1 MNIKDLDLS
10 EYVIK
15 TSSEYEDFKNDIKTI
30 LPQIEQ
36 NYSNEK
42 SFLVNF
48 ITHLE
53 EVYKEHPEINKISFD
68 YNQNTSCEDAMHN
81 LYIYYF
87 DFEIRNED
95 TNEAIKS
102 KSAKAFNSYVEDMFS
117 EMISNEDSSPELGI
131 DTIQKMEEALFFDT
145 FKNISRDDRFNIY
158 REMTEFSYFNNTKS
172 IHNII
177 DSLEKNENIST
188 EYEKVKFLH
197 KEIDIQTINFKGNYF
212 SLDVGEPYIQK
223 IKNSLESIESS
234 YIISNVKEM
243 ITRNNLDTNNPLK
256 IEILRKDTSRESY
269 LSKDRYLNYTVQA
282 SDEENK
288 TVKMDVNFI
297 FNKFLPEKVTEK
309 DVIFKDLDGVITSR
323 LFSFKNTGEL
333 KERFPEDE
341 KIRENNYT
349 DISKFI
355 SNNKKSIEYKKGALR
370 LLFLFNNSTKII
382 SNNMEEDRSSKTD

>member
-10 EYVIK
+10 NYVIK
-15 TSSEYEDFKNDIKTI
+15 TSSEYEDFKNDIKNVF
-30 LPQIEQ
+30 PQIEQ
-36 NYSNEK
+36 NYSYEK

-68 YNQNTSCEDAMHN
+68 YNQNTSCEDAMNN

-95 TNEAIKS
+95 TNETLKS

-131 DTIQKMEEALFFDT
+131 DTIQKMEESLFFDT
-145 FKNISRDDRFNIY
+145 FKNISRDHRFKVY
-158 REMTEFSYFNNTKS
+158 REMTEFSYFNNSKS

-177 DSLEKNENIST
+177 DRLEKNENIST
-188 EYEKVKFLH
+188 EYEKVKFLD
-197 KEIDIQTINFKGNYF
+197 KEIDIQTINFKDNYF
-212 SLDVGEPYIQK
+212 SLDVGEPYIEK

-256 IEILRKDTSRESY
+256 IEILRKDTSKENY
-269 LSKDRYLNYTVQA
+269 IAKDRYLNYTVQA
-282 SDEENK
+282 TDENNK
-288 TVKMDVNFI
+288 TVEMDVNFI
-297 FNKFLPEKVTEK
+297 FNKFLPEKLLEK
-309 DVIFKDLDGVITSR
+309 DVAFESLDNVITSR
-323 LFSFKNTGEL
+323 LFSFKNMGEL

-341 KIRENNYT
+341 KVRKDNFT
-349 DISKFI
+349 DVSKFI
-355 SNNKKSIEYKKGALR
+355 STSRIKYK
-370 LLFLFNNSTKII
+370 
-382 SNNMEEDRSSKTD
+382 M

>member
-15 TSSEYEDFKNDIKTI
+15 TSSEYEDFKNDIKNI

-145 FKNISRDDRFNIY
+145 FKNISRDDRFKIY
-158 REMTEFSYFNNTKS
+158 REMTEFSYFNNSKS

-188 EYEKVKFLH
+188 EYEKVKFLN
-197 KEIDIQTINFKGNYF
+197 KEIDIQTINFKDNYF

-243 ITRNNLDTNNPLK
+243 ITRNNLDTNNLLK
-256 IEILRKDTSRESY
+256 IEILRKDTSKESY

-282 SDEENK
+282 TDEENK

-297 FNKFLPEKVTEK
+297 FNKFLPEKVAEK

-323 LFSFKNTGEL
+323 LFSFKNMGEL

-341 KIRENNYT
+341 IKRENNYT
-349 DISKFI
+349 DVNKFI
-355 SNNKKSIEYKKGALR
+355 KTNSPR
-370 LLFLFNNSTKII
+370 LK
-382 SNNMEEDRSSKTD
+382 M

>member
-1 MNIKDLDLS
+1 
-10 EYVIK
+10 
-15 TSSEYEDFKNDIKTI
+15 
-30 LPQIEQ
+30 
-36 NYSNEK
+36 
-42 SFLVNF
+42 
-48 ITHLE
+48 
-53 EVYKEHPEINKISFD
+53 
-68 YNQNTSCEDAMHN
+68 
-81 LYIYYF
+81 
-87 DFEIRNED
+87 
-95 TNEAIKS
+95 
-102 KSAKAFNSYVEDMFS
+102 
-117 EMISNEDSSPELGI
+117 
-131 DTIQKMEEALFFDT
+131 
-145 FKNISRDDRFNIY
+145 
-158 REMTEFSYFNNTKS
+158 MTEFSYFNNTKS

-355 SNNKKSIEYKKGALR
+355 SNNKKKYRI
-370 LLFLFNNSTKII
+370 
-382 SNNMEEDRSSKTD
+382 

>member
-323 LFSFKNTGEL
+323 LFLFKNTGEL

-355 SNNKKSIEYKKGALR
+355 SNNKKKYRI
-370 LLFLFNNSTKII
+370 
-382 SNNMEEDRSSKTD
+382 